1 MFGYVVAIVAGFVVL
16 VWGADRF
23 VVGAAAT
30 ARNLGVSP
38 LIVGLTLV
46 GMGTSAPEMLV
57 SGMAA
62 WQGSPS
68 LAIGNALGS
77 NITNIALILGMT
89 SVIAPLGV
97 RSDVLRR
104 EFPLLF
110 AIMLGALMLLVD
122 GRLGRLDGI
131 LLLAGMAVLLY
142 WMVSIAISG
151 RGDPLV
157 GEYEAEMPEAMS
169 TPRALLWLALGMVL
183 LLVSSRALV
192 WGAVHVATALGVSE
206 LAIGLTIVAIGT
218 SLPELAASVMS
229 ALKGEHDIAIGN
241 VMGSNMFNL
250 LVVLGLPGV
259 IQPSTVPE
267 MALSRDYAVMIGLT
281 LVLFALA
288 YGFRG
293 HGRINRL
300 EGALLL
306 LAFGGYQAL
315 LYLTEEPVVKGV
327 LS

>member
-1 MFGYVVAIVAGFVVL
+1 MLTSTIAIVAGFVVL

-38 LIVGLTLV
+38 LIVGLTVV
-46 GMGTSAPEMLV
+46 GIGTSAPEMLV

-62 WQGSPS
+62 WQGSSS
-68 LAIGNALGS
+68 LGIGNALGS
-77 NITNIALILGMT
+77 NITNIALILGLT
-89 SVIAPLGV
+89 AVITPLRV
-97 RSDVLRR
+97 RSEVLRR

-110 AIMLGALMLLVD
+110 AIMVAALMLMVD
-122 GRLGRLDGI
+122 GHLGRLDGG

-142 WMVSIAISG
+142 WMVSLAVSG
-151 RGDPLV
+151 RTDALV
-157 GEYEAEMPEAMS
+157 GEYEAEMPQQMS
-169 TPRALLWLALGMVL
+169 TGRALLWLALGMAL

-192 WGAVHVATALGVSE
+192 WGAVNVATLLGVSE

-250 LVVLGLPGV
+250 LAVLGLPGLIHPDV
-259 IQPSTVPE
+259 VPE
-267 MALSRDYAVMIGLT
+267 LALRRDYAVMIGLT

-306 LAFGGYQAL
+306 LGFGGYQML
-315 LYLTEEPVVKGV
+315 LYLTEQPTVSGI
-327 LS
+327 LQ